1 MKRERIRV
9 VYSIISSRIDHA
21 ELAERPFQRLRDH
34 GHADPGAARLPRA
47 AAPAIPPRTRVA
59 APYRSCSAC
68 ARPREQ
74 QRASGKRRALRT
86 TSWPWFVLA
95 RAPPRLGREA
105 LEAQKHAA
113 GGRSACRRAS
123 SEVVPRIRAPRAAR
137 TRRRIEV
144 GVLLGTAGR
153 PPRRDLA
160 VLCQPPEPLTAAILK
175 FRSWDSS
182 FYCRRRCR
190 LFKRHR
196 EARRGPH

>member
-95 RAPPRLGREA
+95 RAPPRHGREEV
-105 LEAQKHAA
+105 EAQIHAA
-113 GGRSACRRAS
+113 GGCSACWRAS
-123 SEVVPRIRAPRAAR
+123 SDVVRRICAPRAAR
-137 TRRRIEV
+137 TRRIMEV
-144 GVLLGTAGR
+144 DVLLCTADGR
-153 PPRRDLA
+153 RAEKLLYFPRR
-160 VLCQPPEPLTAAILK
+160 VPPKKNASVVSATHSSTRAIQSVTICK
-175 FRSWDSS
+175 YPR
-182 FYCRRRCR
+182 CVRRI
-190 LFKRHR
+190 KQ
-196 EARRGPH
+196 

>member
-95 RAPPRLGREA
+95 RAPPRNLQRRSRQRSCGSTRARLVFADGSFHLPEVAAAAPAA
-105 LEAQKHAA
+105 L
-113 GGRSACRRAS
+113 RSRSDCFFLRAKIAS
-123 SEVVPRIRAPRAAR
+123 VCCSVYMRWVGAR
-137 TRRRIEV
+137 
-144 GVLLGTAGR
+144 
-153 PPRRDLA
+153 
-160 VLCQPPEPLTAAILK
+160 
-175 FRSWDSS
+175 F
-182 FYCRRRCR
+182 
-190 LFKRHR
+190 
-196 EARRGPH
+196 